1 MIFGSDDK
9 VTQNEKEILIKSQ
22 KISRW
27 SAQKLY
33 YSFEKKNQRRWTV
46 KRGKVYF
53 VDLGENIGSEENKVR
68 PVVVIQSNS
77 YNFNSPVFIVAIIS
91 SGSITIPDLQ
101 IEIINK
107 YPYNEDNDNTKV
119 LCGAIDLGQIKTI
132 GKERIVSNK
141 LCILK
146 DEMKEVDKKILNI
159 FGLSDMLKKKDNII
173 DSLNGKVDYLKEQL
187 LMYKGNK

>member
-1 MIFGSDDK
+1 MIS
-9 VTQNEKEILIKSQ
+9 
-22 KISRW
+22 
-27 SAQKLY
+27 
-33 YSFEKKNQRRWTV
+33 
-46 KRGKVYF
+46 
-53 VDLGENIGSEENKVR
+53 
-68 PVVVIQSNS
+68 
-77 YNFNSPVFIVAIIS
+77 
-91 SGSITIPDLQ
+91 
-101 IEIINK
+101 EIIT
-107 YPYNEDNDNTKV
+107 YDNTKV